1 MRGQYHPISLS
12 ACLRK
17 RTVVDLRQNGMTS
30 ALLFGIAFG
39 MVIAQ
44 QAMLMLAFQGRLLN
58 RAAEISGGWRA
69 LSTRLGVGE
78 HSLRLWMDGK
88 ARLPEQVFL
97 KAADMVLEDDIA
109 RASQDR
115 RNQPRV
121 APLRETETA
130 TPNGRQ
136 A

>member
-1 MRGQYHPISLS
+1 MLCRHCQKVRSNRPRGLCWSCYYTPGV
-12 ACLRK
+12 R
-17 RTVVDLRQNGMTS
+17 DLYPSTS
-30 ALLFGIAFG
+30 KFA
-39 MVIAQ
+39 
-44 QAMLMLAFQGRLLN
+44 R
-58 RAAEISGGWRA
+58 R
-69 LSTRLGVGE
+69 GV
-78 HSLRLWMDGK
+78 SDFCGK

-97 KAADMVLEDDIA
+97 KAAVMVLEDDIA

>member
-1 MRGQYHPISLS
+1 MP
-12 ACLRK
+12 
-17 RTVVDLRQNGMTS
+17 
-30 ALLFGIAFG
+30 
-39 MVIAQ
+39 
-44 QAMLMLAFQGRLLN
+44 AFQGKLLS
-58 RAAEISGGWRA
+58 RAAEICGGWQA

-115 RNQPRV
+115 RNQPRI
-121 APLRETETA
+121 APLRENEGA
-130 TPNGRQ
+130 APNGRP